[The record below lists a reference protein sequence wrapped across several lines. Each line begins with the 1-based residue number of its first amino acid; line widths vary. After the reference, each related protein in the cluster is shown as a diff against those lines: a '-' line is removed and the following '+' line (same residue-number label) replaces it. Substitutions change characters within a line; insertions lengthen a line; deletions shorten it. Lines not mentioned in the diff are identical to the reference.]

1 MRLVPNNTNRMELI
15 EYIGERIRYLR
26 TSYGGKGLSQEALAK
41 EVGTTANTI
50 SRWET
55 ATYRPAIEDL
65 ERLARFFGVSILT
78 FFPPEEAPLNEEI
91 TALLRVVKQL
101 PPEDL
106 AELRT
111 YAEFRK
117 ARSLYQPKGDKSK
130 SGRKRKKQNDAE

>member
-1 MRLVPNNTNRMELI
+1 MREVGNTTNQMELMD
-15 EYIGERIRYLR
+15 YIGERIRYLR

-41 EVGTTANTI
+41 KVGITANTI

-55 ATYRPAIEDL
+55 ATYRPTIEDL
-65 ERLARFFGVSILT
+65 ERLARFFEVSILN
-78 FFPPEEAPLNEEI
+78 FFPSEEITQNEEL
-91 TALLRVVKQL
+91 TALLRVAKQL

-117 ARSLYQPKGDKSK
+117 ARSLYQQGDKPK
-130 SGRKRKKQNDAE
+130 SGRKRKKQNDTE